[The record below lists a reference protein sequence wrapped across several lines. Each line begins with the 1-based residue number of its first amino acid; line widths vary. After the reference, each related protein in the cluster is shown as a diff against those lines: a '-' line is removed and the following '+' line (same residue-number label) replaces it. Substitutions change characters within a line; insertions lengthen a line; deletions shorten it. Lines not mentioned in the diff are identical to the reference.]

1 MDEAHLVIVQGHTFR
16 RIICASAS
24 SAPLQIWPCCASP
37 QRAMIRPAVPCSV
50 LGCARHVSLVIPLVS
65 KLCTTLKSKLILLEA
80 FYTGFSK
87 NILFGQAYQYLRHA
101 NTAGRKPVTI
111 RLHFPGRS
119 GQCTCCSWG
128 RGRDVA
134 EVVTAAQGHS
144 RGEVLVFTSS
154 RASCEDLRSKI
165 AAADTEAV
173 VEVYHAGLL
182 CVSQICV
189 DFVNG
194 V

>member
-1 MDEAHLVIVQGHTFR
+1 MSNFVSRFSLNADPCFYAAV
-16 RIICASAS
+16 
-24 SAPLQIWPCCASP
+24 LQ
-37 QRAMIRPAVPCSV
+37 
-50 LGCARHVSLVIPLVS
+50 
-65 KLCTTLKSKLILLEA
+65 K
-80 FYTGFSK
+80 YT
-87 NILFGQAYQYLRHA
+87 FGQAYQYLRHA

-119 GQCTCCSWG
+119 GQCSCCTWG

-134 EVVTAAQGHS
+134 EVVTAAQGHA

-173 VEVYHAGLL
+173 VEVYHAGQALRFAALRRFCKGGVVLL
-182 CVSQICV
+182 
-189 DFVNG
+189 
-194 V
+194 

>member
-1 MDEAHLVIVQGHTFR
+1 M
-16 RIICASAS
+16 
-24 SAPLQIWPCCASP
+24 LQSC
-37 QRAMIRPAVPCSV
+37 
-50 LGCARHVSLVIPLVS
+50 
-65 KLCTTLKSKLILLEA
+65 
-80 FYTGFSK
+80 K

-119 GQCTCCSWG
+119 GQCSCCTWG

-134 EVVTAAQGHS
+134 EVVSAAQGHA

-173 VEVYHAGLL
+173 VEVYHAGSL
-182 CVSQICV
+182 CVSQLCV

-194 V
+194 L